1 MVAARLAAIALTTV
15 IALPFVKTI
24 WWRREKFA
32 TVIAQRV
39 VKTIMPV
46 PWIPLPEAQPP
57 AISTARIPLFWHA
70 RMGTVVVHPGAIH
83 SLIMTA
89 SPFVA
94 ILSLKWEKCVR
105 TIVHRNAI
113 HPMPVPSPN

>member
-1 MVAARLAAIALTTV
+1 MSAAPLAAIALTTM
-15 IALPFVKTI
+15 IALPFVKII

-32 TVIAQRV
+32 TAIVQRV
-39 VKTIMPV
+39 VKIIMPA

-70 RMGTVVVHPGAIH
+70 QMETVVVHPAAIH

-89 SPFVA
+89 RPFVA
-94 ILSLKWEKCVR
+94 ILSWKWEKCVR
-105 TIVHRNAI
+105 TIAHRNAI